1 MIFVIF
7 SALPEKMISMAQW
20 WPMHGP
26 TVNTQK
32 SQNIVN
38 KMSLELER
46 YTKDFSRLGGDMK
59 LTREI
64 YELHYRKKWLE
75 QRQREKKKRFDDS
88 IDESINAKDISPMS
102 KRAAQINEMMKAGMK
117 QREIAK
123 ALNVSPRNISDMKS
137 RHNLPR

>member
-1 MIFVIF
+1 
-7 SALPEKMISMAQW
+7 
-20 WPMHGP
+20 
-26 TVNTQK
+26 
-32 SQNIVN
+32 
-38 KMSLELER
+38 MSLELER
-46 YTKDFSRLGGDMK
+46 YTKDSSRLGGDMK

-64 YELHYRKKWLE
+64 YELDYRKKWLE
-75 QRQREKKKRFDDS
+75 QRQKEKKKRFDDS